1 MSFINNSRYKIM
13 ENIFYKIHPKE
24 ELDEIKSVILNNK
37 YNLMEK
43 VFKKKYPYL
52 YLDIIKIEFPFKTK
66 TFSQKLYHILNYDID
81 KWKIGLC
88 NTCGKRCTYIN
99 FYDGYYNYCSS
110 KCSANNK
117 LTREKYKQ
125 SNIAKYGTEH
135 PYQSKIC
142 KDKYRQTNLEKYGV
156 DNYAK
161 TKECKDRIKKTNLD
175 RHGDENYNNR
185 ELYRQ
190 TNLEKYGVDNYAK
203 TKECKDRIKQTKSE
217 KYNDENYNNIELA
230 KQTCLKKY
238 NVDSYTK
245 TEECKEKIKHTNLKK
260 YNSQFYFLS
269 ESYKKSNI
277 EKYGIEIPSKLPIFT
292 EKQKQTNL
300 KKYGVEYYT
309 QSEEYKQRQY
319 NTKKKNNTFNT
330 SNIER
335 ELTNWLVENN
345 YNFIRQYKSELY
357 PFACDFYL
365 VDYNLY
371 IEIQGTWTHGFH
383 PFDANDINDIEQLNL
398 WKEKNTP
405 YYDTAIKVWSKK
417 DVLKRNIA
425 KENNL
430 NYLEIFSTN
439 LNMCIEII
447 NNYIN
452 NIDYDKSKHTS

>member
-1 MSFINNSRYKIM
+1 M
-13 ENIFYKIHPKE
+13 ENIFYKNHPKE
-24 ELDEIKSVILNNK
+24 ELDEIKSLLLNNK

-81 KWKIGLC
+81 KWEIGLC

-142 KDKYRQTNLEKYGV
+142 KDKYK
-156 DNYAK
+156 
-161 TKECKDRIKKTNLD
+161 
-175 RHGDENYNNR
+175 
-185 ELYRQ
+185 Q

-309 QSEEYKQRQY
+309 QTEEYKQRQY

-330 SNIER
+330 SNIET

-447 NNYIN
+447 NNYIS